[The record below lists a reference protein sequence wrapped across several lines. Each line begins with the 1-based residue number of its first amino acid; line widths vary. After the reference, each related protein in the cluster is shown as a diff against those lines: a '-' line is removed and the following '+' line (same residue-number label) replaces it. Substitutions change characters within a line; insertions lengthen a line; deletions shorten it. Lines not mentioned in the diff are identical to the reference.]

1 MKMNF
6 KKLDNPFGIPIYL
19 EHIAGVSS
27 VSMSWT
33 MFVGSADDESV
44 GAPGLYHWFEHI
56 PFRGTVKY
64 PDGYKATKGYVSK
77 YGGSIGAKTSPH
89 ATTYH
94 THVPVTIWREA
105 LSTITDLMTQPLMT
119 DRAMSAERDI
129 ILQEIVR
136 KKSALRSFVAYELP
150 RILWDGH
157 AFGHPVLGSEQSLQS
172 MQPHILREAQK
183 ANYDRSRCTFV
194 VSGNLHE
201 SELLSELDTLQA
213 LIPGRGL
220 SARHAA
226 VAHGQLP
233 AWKTGKLTLRETAYN
248 SSMVLMLFPLPT
260 HVELWQKFE
269 RRVVENMF
277 DFGSLDA
284 PLYRI
289 LREERNLAYSV
300 ELVAC
305 DVPGGG
311 YWGFCVET
319 HPANTDAVISALKD
333 VLLGPDMVSEER
345 LTVVKNGL
353 RGSIDIRPLD
363 PAKHRELA
371 VNRLVNNGVMYS
383 DEEYMS
389 YVDSVQIETVR
400 RIIQN
405 VSSADAHIV
414 VFSGA

>member
-1 MKMNF
+1 MKINF
-6 KKLDNPFGIPIYL
+6 KKLDSPFSVPIYM
-19 EHIAGVSS
+19 EHIADVNS
-27 VSMSWT
+27 VGMSWT

-77 YGGSIGAKTSPH
+77 YGGSIGANTSQH

-105 LSTITDLMTQPLMT
+105 LSTITDLMTQPLIT
-119 DRAMSAERDI
+119 DSAVSAEREI
-129 ILQEIVR
+129 IFQEIVR
-136 KKSALRSFVAYELP
+136 KKSALRGLVSYELP
-150 RILWDGH
+150 RILWNGH

-172 MQPHILREAQK
+172 MQPHLLREAQK
-183 ANYDRSRCTFV
+183 TNYDRSRCAFV
-194 VSGNLHE
+194 VSGNINE
-201 SELLSELDTLQA
+201 SELLAEFDTLQA
-213 LIPGRGL
+213 LIPERGL

-226 VAHGQLP
+226 VTHGQLP
-233 AWKTGKLTLRETAYN
+233 TWKTGKLTFRETAYS
-248 SSMVLMLFPLPT
+248 SSMVLMLFPLPA
-260 HVELWQKFE
+260 HEGLWQKFE
-269 RRVVENMF
+269 RRVAENMF

-289 LREERNLAYSV
+289 LREERNLAYSA
-300 ELVAC
+300 ELIAC

-319 HPANTDAVISALKD
+319 HPANIDAVISALRDILLDPD
-333 VLLGPDMVSEER
+333 VVSEYR

-353 RGSIDIRPLD
+353 RGSIDMRPPD
-363 PAKHRELA
+363 PARHRELA
-371 VNRLVNNGVMYS
+371 VNRLVNNGIVYS

-389 YVDSVQIETVR
+389 HVGSVQIETVR
-400 RIIQN
+400 RIIRN
-405 VSSADAHIV
+405 TSSADAHIV
-414 VFSGA
+414 VFSGV